1 MKNTF
6 LFVGI
11 LLISSCAST
20 GVVLDPSVPPV
31 AKKIPKKLT
40 NHGDT
45 RVDDY
50 YWLRDDERKNPEIL
64 DYLRQETAYAD
75 GQLKPI
81 KPQIDSLYEEMI
93 GKLAKDDSTVPALR
107 NQHFY
112 WKEFIAGKEYAVHY
126 RRPKDSEKKS
136 VILDENVR
144 AKEHKYY
151 RAGVIEP
158 SSSGRYLAVAEDTL
172 SRRIYTLRIRDL
184 ESGEFLSD
192 EINNVAPA
200 AVWSSDDEYIFYI
213 RKEKGTL
220 REYQVWRH
228 KLGTPVEKD
237 VLVYEEK
244 DSEFYVWVWKTRSND
259 YVVISSMQ
267 TLSTEHRII
276 PAAQPTSEAQVFLPR
291 EKNHEYSISHDK
303 NRWLIR
309 TNWEAKNFRVMKST
323 LKSSADKKA
332 WKPLFP
338 QDENVFVKS
347 VDAFQDY
354 IVIGERR
361 EGLPG
366 LRILRKTDEE
376 QWSIEF
382 NEPVYSARLVSTN
395 YEYNTST
402 IRYAYTSLTTPRSE
416 FDYDIVT
423 RNEKLLKEEPVLGD
437 FKKENYKSERVWISA
452 TDGTKV
458 PVSIVYRK
466 DLDRT
471 KAQPLYLYGYG
482 SYGASLDP
490 WFSVARLSLLD
501 RGVIYAIA
509 HIRGGQELGRQWY
522 EDGKLFAKRN
532 TFTDFI
538 DAAKGL
544 VERGYTSNKQI
555 AISGGSAGGLLIG
568 AVINMR
574 PDMFAAAV
582 AKVPFVDVVT
592 TMLDESIPLTTF
604 EYDEWGNPNKKD
616 FYEYMLSYSP
626 YDNVGPYKYPSLFV
640 FTGLHD
646 SQVQYW
652 EPAKWVAKLRAMSA
666 SNRPLLFR
674 VNMEAGHGG
683 SSGRFRRY
691 QEVAMEYAWILQQL
705 GVANTPGRVN

>member
-1 MKNTF
+1 MKKTS
-6 LFVGI
+6 LFIGI
-11 LLISSCAST
+11 LIISGCASSSAT
-20 GVVLDPSVPPV
+20 LDPSHPPI
-31 AKKIPKKLT
+31 AKKVPKKLVS
-40 NHGDT
+40 HGDT

-50 YWLRDDERKNPEIL
+50 YWLRDDERKDPEIL
-64 DYLRQETAYAD
+64 KYLRQETNYAD

-81 KPQIDSLYEEMI
+81 KPQIDSLYEEMTS
-93 GKLAKDDSTVPALR
+93 KLSKDDSTVPALR
-107 NQHFY
+107 NQHLY
-112 WKEFIAGKEYAVHY
+112 WKEFVAGKEYAIHY
-126 RRPKDSEKKS
+126 RKPKDSNKKS

-144 AKEHKYY
+144 AKGHKYY
-151 RAGVIEP
+151 RAGRIEP
-158 SSSGRYLAVAEDTL
+158 SSTGRYLAIAEDTL
-172 SRRIYTLRIRDL
+172 SRRIYTLRIKDL
-184 ESGEFLSD
+184 DSGEFLAD
-192 EINNVAPA
+192 EISNIAPA
-200 AVWSSDDEYIFYI
+200 AVWSSDDKYLFYI

-220 REYQVWRH
+220 REYQIWRH
-228 KLGTPVEKD
+228 QLGTPVD
-237 VLVYEEK
+237 QDTLVYEEK
-244 DSEFYVWVWKTRSND
+244 DSEFYVWVWKTRSSD

-267 TLSTEHRII
+267 TLSTEHRVI
-276 PAAQPTSEAQVFLPR
+276 PAAQPTNDPQVFLPR

-303 NRWLIR
+303 DRWLIR
-309 TNWEAKNFRVMKST
+309 TNWGATNFRVMQSK
-323 LKSSADKKA
+323 LESSSDKA
-332 WKPLFP
+332 TWEPLFP
-338 QDENVFVKS
+338 KDDKVFIRS

-361 EGLPG
+361 DGLPG
-366 LRILRKTDEE
+366 LRILRKTDKE
-376 QWSIEF
+376 QWSLEF
-382 NEPVYSARLVSTN
+382 KEPVYSAQLVSAN
-395 YEYNTST
+395 YEYATST
-402 IRYAYTSLTTPRSE
+402 IRYSYTSLTTPRSE
-416 FDYDIVT
+416 FDYNIESRKKV
-423 RNEKLLKEEPVLGD
+423 LLKEEPVLGG

-466 DLDRT
+466 DIDRS
-471 KAQPLYLYGYG
+471 KPQPLYLYGYG

-509 HIRGGQELGRQWY
+509 HIRGGQELGREWY
-522 EDGKLFAKRN
+522 ENGKLFAKRN

-538 DAAKGL
+538 DSAKGL
-544 VERGYTSNKQI
+544 IDLGYTSSKLL
-555 AISGGSAGGLLIG
+555 AVSGGSAGGLLIG

-626 YDNVGPYKYPSLFV
+626 YDNVGPYKYPALFV

-652 EPAKWVAKLRAMSA
+652 EPAKWVAKLRAKSV
-666 SNRPLLFR
+666 SERPLLFR

-691 QEVAMEYAWILQQL
+691 QEIAMEYAWILQQL
-705 GVANTPGRVN
+705 GVTTHSVESN